1 MVDEKDKGQEEMV
14 VVGGPERDKKEM
26 TIVVDE

>member
-1 MVDEKDKGQEEMV
+1 MVGEKDKGQEEMV
-14 VVGGPERDKKEM
+14 VVGGRERDKKEM